1 MVQCF
6 SLWLVREK
14 FSKRLR
20 NYDFLALR
28 GIFVPLIKSYSML
41 NLVLFGPP
49 GAGKGTQSAFL
60 VDRYHLV
67 HLSTGDLFRY
77 NIKNETALGV
87 LAKSYMDK
95 GQLVPDS
102 VTISMLE
109 DAVNKNPEAK
119 GFIFD
124 GFPRTNAQAAAL
136 DVFLQGQNT
145 GITSMVALEVPE
157 AELRSRLASRA
168 KTSGR
173 PDDANPAV
181 IQNRIDVYNNETAPV
196 KEFYETQGKYHG
208 VNGVGSIEDITE
220 RLVAI
225 IDAL

>member
-6 SLWLVREK
+6 SIWLVREK

-49 GAGKGTQSAFL
+49 WAGKGTQSAFL

-208 VNGVGSIEDITE
+208 VDGVGSIEHITE

>member
-1 MVQCF
+1 
-6 SLWLVREK
+6 
-14 FSKRLR
+14 
-20 NYDFLALR
+20 
-28 GIFVPLIKSYSML
+28 ML

-60 VDRYHLV
+60 VDRYELV
-67 HLSTGDLFRY
+67 HLSTGDLFRF
-77 NIKNETALGV
+77 NIKNETELGQ

-109 DAVNKNPEAK
+109 DAVNKNPQAK

-124 GFPRTNAQAAAL
+124 GFPRTNAQAQAL
-136 DVFLQGQNT
+136 DAFLEGRGT

-157 AELRSRLASRA
+157 DELRVRLAERA

-173 PDDANPAV
+173 PDDADPAI
-181 IQNRIDVYNNETAPV
+181 IQNRIDVYNAETAPV
-196 KEFYETQGKYHG
+196 KDYYEAQSKYQG
-208 VNGVGSIEDITE
+208 VDGVGSIEEITAAHSKWIPC
-220 RLVAI
+220 RCKPQ
-225 IDAL
+225 DW

>member
-6 SLWLVREK
+6 SIWLVREK

-208 VNGVGSIEDITE
+208 VNGVSSIEDITE

>member
-6 SLWLVREK
+6 SIWLVREK

-208 VNGVGSIEDITE
+208 VNGVGSIEDIAE

>member
-6 SLWLVREK
+6 SMLLVREK

-60 VDRYHLV
+60 VDRYHLF

>member
-1 MVQCF
+1 
-6 SLWLVREK
+6 LVREK

>member
-1 MVQCF
+1 
-6 SLWLVREK
+6 
-14 FSKRLR
+14 
-20 NYDFLALR
+20 
-28 GIFVPLIKSYSML
+28 ML

-60 VDRYHLV
+60 VERYHLV

-77 NIKNETALGV
+77 NIKNETELGV
-87 LAKSYMDK
+87 LAKSYMAK

-119 GFIFD
+119 GFICD

-136 DVFLQGQNT
+136 DAFLNSQDT
-145 GITSMVALEVPE
+145 GITSMIALEAPE
-157 AELRSRLASRA
+157 AELRVRLAERA

-173 PDDANPAV
+173 PDDADPAV

-196 KEFYETQGKYHG
+196 KAVYEAQGKYKG
-208 VNGVGSIEDITE
+208 INGVGSIEEITE

-225 IDAL
+225 IDTL

>member
-6 SLWLVREK
+6 SMLLVREK

-49 GAGKGTQSAFL
+49 GAGKVTQSAFL

>member
-6 SLWLVREK
+6 SMLLIREK

-60 VDRYHLV
+60 VERYHLV

-208 VNGVGSIEDITE
+208 VDGVGSIEDITE

>member
-6 SLWLVREK
+6 SMLLVREK
-14 FSKRLR
+14 SSKRLR

-28 GIFVPLIKSYSML
+28 GIFVLLIKSYSML

-136 DVFLQGQNT
+136 DVFLKGQNT

>member
-6 SLWLVREK
+6 SMLLVREK

>member
-1 MVQCF
+1 
-6 SLWLVREK
+6 
-14 FSKRLR
+14 
-20 NYDFLALR
+20 
-28 GIFVPLIKSYSML
+28 ML

-60 VDRYHLV
+60 VDRYELV
-67 HLSTGDLFRY
+67 HLSTGDLFRF
-77 NIKNETALGV
+77 NIKNETELGQ

-109 DAVNKNPEAK
+109 DAVNKNPQAK

-124 GFPRTNAQAAAL
+124 GFPRTHGQAQAL
-136 DVFLQGQNT
+136 DAFLDGRST

-157 AELRSRLASRA
+157 DELRIRLAERA

-173 PDDANPAV
+173 PDDADPSI
-181 IQNRIDVYNNETAPV
+181 IQNRIDVYNAETAPV
-196 KEFYETQGKYHG
+196 KDYYEGQAKYQG
-208 VNGVGSIEDITE
+208 VDGVGSIEEITD
-220 RLVAI
+220 RLVGI